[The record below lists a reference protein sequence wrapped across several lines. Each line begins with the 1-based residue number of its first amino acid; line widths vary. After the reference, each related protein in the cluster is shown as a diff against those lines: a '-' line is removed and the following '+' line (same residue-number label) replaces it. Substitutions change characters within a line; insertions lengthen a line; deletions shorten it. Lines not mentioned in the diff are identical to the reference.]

1 MDIFINQTHLVICS
15 LERFRNDLMYH
26 RSVDLSQEP
35 LKYNQLQGHIL
46 LKNPSIEQVKE
57 VTQLV
62 IADKFID
69 LYSVTFLTN
78 QFIEIK
84 ESLKKDFR
92 IIHAGGGL
100 VQRGEQFLW
109 IYRLKKWDLPKGKR
123 DENEKFRET
132 ALREVEEEC
141 NIKAA
146 LEKKICTTWH
156 YYTTNG
162 GKEPTLKKT
171 KWYLMSCLD
180 DSNMKPQFEEDIEAI
195 AWLTGNELKLAW
207 QDTYPAIRFVFESAP
222 KN

>member
-1 MDIFINQTHLVICS
+1 MDIFINHTHLVICS
-15 LERFRNDLMYH
+15 PERFRSDLLYNC
-26 RSVDLSQEP
+26 SFDLSQEP
-35 LKYNQLQGHIL
+35 LKYNQLQGNVL
-46 LKNPSIEQVKE
+46 FKNPSIEQVKE
-57 VTQLV
+57 VVQLV
-62 IADKFID
+62 IADKFAD
-69 LYSVTFLTN
+69 LFSITFLTN
-78 QFIEIK
+78 QFTEVK

-100 VQRGEQFLW
+100 VQRGEEFLW

-141 NIKAA
+141 NIKVS

-171 KWYLMSCLD
+171 KWYLMSCVD
-180 DSNMKPQFEEDIEAI
+180 DSKMKPQIEEDIEDI
-195 AWLTGNELKLAW
+195 RWLMGDDLKMAL
-207 QDTYPAIRFVFESAP
+207 QDTYPAIRFVFETIKS
-222 KN
+222 